1 MVKTI
6 IASEVSKI
14 VLIFKNTN
22 PSLEG
27 KFLFTRQSFFRGIS
41 FPEEDCYHS
50 KPLLPTASVVYS
62 KLGRLAPRD
71 IQTVP

>member
-6 IASEVSKI
+6 IATEVSQI

-27 KFLFTRQSFFRGIS
+27 KLFTGQSFLGEFHFQEKTVTVLS
-41 FPEEDCYHS
+41 PFFPQQ
-50 KPLLPTASVVYS
+50 V
-62 KLGRLAPRD
+62 
-71 IQTVP
+71 

>member
-22 PSLEG
+22 PPLEG
-27 KFLFTRQSFFRGIS
+27 KFLFTGQSLEGNFIS
-41 FPEEDCYHS
+41 RRR
-50 KPLLPTASVVYS
+50 LLPF
-62 KLGRLAPRD
+62 
-71 IQTVP
+71 